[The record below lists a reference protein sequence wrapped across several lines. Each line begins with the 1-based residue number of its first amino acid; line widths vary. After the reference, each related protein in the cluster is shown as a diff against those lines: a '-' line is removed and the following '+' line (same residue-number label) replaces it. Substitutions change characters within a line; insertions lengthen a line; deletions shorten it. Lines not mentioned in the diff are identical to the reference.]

1 MNSNKKL
8 ESGTS
13 STLGFEYKYQEK
25 KEKGLSRVN
34 KNIFTFSAG
43 QIIKDENNNNLP
55 APINSKSSDLIGT
68 MKWNPT
74 EKFSIT
80 NNYSIDQNYKEFNSN
95 EIETELDLNKVKFN
109 LSYLEEKNYFLEQE
123 YVQSKI
129 NFNTSQNTA
138 LSFGGK
144 RNLLKDS
151 SEYYNLAYEYF
162 NDCLKAG
169 IAYRREFYTDRDIE
183 PTNTLMFT
191 ISIIPFA
198 EINSP
203 GFSK

>member
-1 MNSNKKL
+1 MNKDLFS
-8 ESGTS
+8 
-13 STLGFEYKYQEK
+13 
-25 KEKGLSRVN
+25 
-34 KNIFTFSAG
+34 FSAG

-55 APINSKSSDLIGT
+55 APINSKASDIVGAV
-68 MKWNPT
+68 KWSPT

-80 NNYSIDQNYKEFNSN
+80 NNYSIDQSYKEFNSN

-129 NFNTSQNTA
+129 NINTGQNTA

-169 IAYRREFYTDRDIE
+169 IAYRREFYADRDIE
-183 PTNTLMFT
+183 PKNTLMFT
-191 ISIIPFA
+191 ITVKPFGNFDA
-198 EINSP
+198 IE
-203 GFSK
+203 FEEE